1 MIECLLKL
9 KLCIRKALAD
19 IGTNKFYDEE
29 NFKIL
34 KDVLKVL
41 KPTELAV
48 KELNKEDSTVLTS
61 EGVFKFLLKNLA
73 DQSSDLSQEML
84 Q

>member
-1 MIECLLKL
+1 VIERLLKF
-9 KLCIRKALAD
+9 KPCIRKTLAD
-19 IGTNKFYDEE
+19 IGTNNFYDE
-29 NFKIL
+29 FFLKIL
-34 KDVLKVL
+34 EDVLKVL